1 LLDPVEKIMS
11 RLFTA
16 ALVLLGF
23 IANSSS
29 AVDIKNIRPCYGPLG
44 PTRYDAKCLPRDGL
58 CITYEIEGLALDP
71 KTKKAS
77 YETTLELLDSNK
89 NVLFKKL
96 TPAEAIPHLGGTSMP
111 GDLYL
116 TLGDKQAPG
125 KYKIRLT
132 INDKVGKDRKGFD
145 YEFEVVPETFGF
157 VRVATM
163 AVGFPGQYHVPEFAL
178 ANFTLDAKMKQAN
191 AEVTIR
197 ILDEKGTP
205 VSEPVKMLL
214 PRDMPE
220 GTDLE
225 KLNFVLLPYPP
236 VYLNRAGRF
245 TVEVQA
251 TDKNGNKKAELRYP
265 LTVLDISK
273 FTK

>member
-1 LLDPVEKIMS
+1 LLDPVEEIMS
-11 RLFTA
+11 RF
-16 ALVLLGF
+16 LVATLVVLGLVP
-23 IANSSS
+23 NMSS
-29 AVDIKNIRPCYGPLG
+29 AVEIKKIRVCYGPLG
-44 PTRYDAKCLPRDGL
+44 PTREVAKCLPRDVL

-77 YETTLELLDSNK
+77 YETTLELLDANE
-89 NVLFKKL
+89 NVLFRKPL
-96 TPAEAIPHLGGTSMP
+96 PAEAIPHLGGTSMP
-111 GDLYL
+111 GDLFV
-116 TLGDKQAPG
+116 TMGDKQAPG
-125 KYKIRLT
+125 KYQIRLT
-132 INDKVGKDRKGFD
+132 INDKVGKDRKAFKYD
-145 YEFEVVPETFGF
+145 FEVVPETFGF

-178 ANFTLDAKMKQAN
+178 ANFTLDAKMKQPN

-197 ILDEKGTP
+197 IFDDKGTA

-225 KLNFVLLPYPP
+225 KLNFVQLTYP

-245 TVEVQA
+245 TIEVQA

-265 LTVLDISK
+265 LTVLDIK
-273 FTK
+273 DFTK

>member
-1 LLDPVEKIMS
+1 MS
-11 RLFTA
+11 RLFA
-16 ALVLLGF
+16 AVLVVL
-23 IANSSS
+23 AVVPTMSS

-44 PTRYDAKCLPRDGL
+44 PTRYNAKCLPRDVL

-77 YETTLELLDSNK
+77 YEATLELLDANK
-89 NVLFKKL
+89 NVLFKKPL
-96 TPAEAIPHLGGTSMP
+96 PAEAIPHLGGTSMP
-111 GDLYL
+111 GDLYV
-116 TLGDKQAPG
+116 TMGDKQAPG

-132 INDKVGKDRKGFD
+132 INDKVGKERKGFD
-145 YEFEVVPETFGF
+145 YDFEVVPETFGF
-157 VRVATM
+157 IGVATM

-178 ANFTLDAKMKQAN
+178 ANFTLDAKMKQPN
-191 AEVTIR
+191 AEVTIS
-197 ILDEKGTP
+197 ILDEKGTA

-225 KLNFVLLPYPP
+225 KLNFVPLTYP
-236 VYLNRAGRF
+236 VYLNRKGRYNI
-245 TVEVQA
+245 EIRA

-265 LTVLDISK
+265 LTVLDINDFAK
-273 FTK
+273 

>member
-1 LLDPVEKIMS
+1 MLDPVEEIMS
-11 RLFTA
+11 RLFAA
-16 ALVLLGF
+16 ALVVLGF
-23 IANSSS
+23 IPSLSS

-44 PTRYDAKCLPRDGL
+44 PTRYDAKCLPRDVL
-58 CITYEIEGLALDP
+58 CITYDIEGLALDP

-77 YETTLELLDSNK
+77 YETTLELLDANK
-89 NVLFKKL
+89 NVLFKKPL
-96 TPAEAIPHLGGTSMP
+96 PAEAIPHLGGTSMP
-111 GDLYL
+111 GDLYVEM
-116 TLGDKQAPG
+116 GDKQAPG

-132 INDKVGKDRKGFD
+132 INDKVGKVRKGFD
-145 YEFEVVPETFGF
+145 YDFEVVPETFGF
-157 VRVATM
+157 VRVAAQ
-163 AVGFPGQYHVPEFAL
+163 AVGFPGQHHVVD
-178 ANFTLDAKMKQAN
+178 FTLVNITLDGKMKQPN

-197 ILDEKGTP
+197 IFDQQGTA

-225 KLNFVLLPYPP
+225 KLNFVPLPYP
-236 VYLNRAGRF
+236 VYLNRSGHY
-245 TVEVQA
+245 TIEVRA
-251 TDKNGNKKAELRYP
+251 TDKNGDKKAELRYP